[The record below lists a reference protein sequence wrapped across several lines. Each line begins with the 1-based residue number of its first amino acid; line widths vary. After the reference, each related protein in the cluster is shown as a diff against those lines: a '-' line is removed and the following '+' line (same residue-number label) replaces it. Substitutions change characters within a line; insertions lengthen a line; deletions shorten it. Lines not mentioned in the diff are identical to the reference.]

1 MNNFN
6 KEAFDRLYNT
16 KYVKCE
22 KEQELEDRLM
32 LYYEQSKECSNQL
45 ALHYWKDFKHW
56 CNLRCIETKEINR
69 AKKNV
74 AHLIN

>member
-1 MNNFN
+1 MNA
-6 KEAFDRLYNT
+6 KEFEQQYMCT
-16 KYVKCE
+16 FVKGE

-32 LYYEQSKECSNQL
+32 QYYKESESCSNQL
-45 ALHYWKDFKHW
+45 TLHYWKDFKHW

-74 AHLIN
+74 AHLV